1 MFKRSQKKKS
11 SDKDQHQIRLFATD
25 ATLNLLSITQTNL
38 SDLIHLED
46 DQFKKLVS
54 YLTAKIDEIP
64 VRLKL
69 LEELKTT
76 NKRERQLNETKK
88 VVYSLRETDET
99 SGTALSFLRE
109 KLDLLIEERKN
120 LALKFLSFQEELK
133 RPSTEPLQEQVQHF
147 LSDIHF
153 LETESWEDDLD
164 YYRTRFLMQREQD
177 EEDHKLKGGFIPDD
191 DPVLDAELIDA
202 FDTTKSSPRIMLYF
216 SVSRKQHQNLKS
228 LAKDYNIFMEKIPSK
243 FTRDILELEL
253 TEIERNLAEQEKIS
267 FDTGKELYIL
277 KREQGI
283 LSLKIY
289 EIIQTLRSRLLN
301 ISGSIAT
308 RKFMKDAFNELI
320 EYLSDVNLSD
330 DEKKAKLMQVV
341 HRLLSMLSEIK
352 PS

>member
-11 SDKDQHQIRLFATD
+11 SDKGQHQIRLFATD
-25 ATLNLLSITQTNL
+25 ALLNLLSITQTNL
-38 SDLIHLED
+38 SDSIQLED

-54 YLTAKIDEIP
+54 YLTAKIDETP

-88 VVYSLRETDET
+88 VVYSLREADGT

-147 LSDIHF
+147 LNGIQF
-153 LETESWEDDLD
+153 LETERWEEDLD
-164 YYRTRFLMQREQD
+164 YYRTRFLMQREQE

-191 DPVLDAELIDA
+191 DPVLDAEPIDA
-202 FDTTKSSPRIMLYF
+202 FDTIKSSPRIMLYF
-216 SVSRKQHQNLKS
+216 SVSGKQHQKLKS
-228 LAKDYNIFMEKIPSK
+228 LAKDYNIFMGKIPSK
-243 FTRDILELEL
+243 FTRDILDTEL

-267 FDTGKELYIL
+267 FDTGKELYAL
-277 KREQGI
+277 KRDQGI
-283 LSLKIY
+283 LSLKTY
-289 EIIQTLRSRLLN
+289 ELIQTLRSRLLN
-301 ISGSIAT
+301 ISGSIAS
-308 RKFMKDAFNELI
+308 RKFMKGAFNELI
-320 EYLSDVNLSD
+320 EYSSDDNLSD
-330 DEKKAKLMQVV
+330 YEKNAKLKQVV
-341 HRLLSMLSEIK
+341 HRLLRMLGEIK